1 MTYRTEFHCHTVYSK
16 DSLVTPEQLI
26 KTCRRKGI
34 DRVIITDHN
43 NTRGAIAAWKI
54 APELVVIGEE
64 IMTTKGE
71 ILAAYLIEEIPPN
84 LSPLETIK
92 RLRAQGAFISI
103 AHPFDTTRHGHWQEE
118 DLFEI
123 LPLVDAIETF
133 NARCLLPSM
142 NEKAENFAKRFKL
155 PSTVGSD
162 AHSCFELGR
171 ATLTLP
177 KFNSAHELRAVI
189 RQGRADTRRS
199 GIAVRVASRYAVI
212 RKKIF
217 FAPKETRS

>member
-1 MTYRTEFHCHTVYSK
+1 MTYRTEFHCHTIYSK
-16 DSLVTPEQLI
+16 DSLVTPAQLV
-26 KTCRRKGI
+26 KTCHRKKI
-34 DRVIITDHN
+34 DKVVITDHN
-43 NTRGAIAAWKI
+43 SIQGAVAAWKI
-54 APELVVIGEE
+54 APELVIIGEE

-71 ILAAYLIEEIPPN
+71 ILGAYLIEEIPAG

-142 NEKAENFAKRFKL
+142 NEKAANFAARFQL
-155 PSTVGSD
+155 PATVGSD
-162 AHSCFELGR
+162 AHSLFELGR

-189 RQGRADTRRS
+189 RQGQPQTHRS
-199 GIAVRVASRYAVI
+199 GIPARFASRYAVFH
-212 RKKIF
+212 KKIF
-217 FAPKETRS
+217 PA